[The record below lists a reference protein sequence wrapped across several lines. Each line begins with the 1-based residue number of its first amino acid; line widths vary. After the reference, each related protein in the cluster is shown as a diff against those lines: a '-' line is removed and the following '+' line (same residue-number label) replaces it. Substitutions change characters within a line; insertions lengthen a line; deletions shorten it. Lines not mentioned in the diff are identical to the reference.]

1 MNAYYTPS
9 LTDTS
14 VPMPQEG
21 QLYIV
26 ASSLEEAN
34 EKFEAYLE
42 EKGYYEAQDDSE
54 TEFITERALRELM
67 DEEVEN
73 LDMEKAK
80 II

>member
-14 VPMPQEG
+14 VPMPQSG
-21 QLYIV
+21 DLYIV

-34 EKFEAYLE
+34 EKFDAYLE

-54 TEFITERALRELM
+54 AEFISEKGLRELC
-67 DEEVEN
+67 DEEVEGIG
-73 LDMEKAK
+73 KAK

>member
-14 VPMPQEG
+14 VPMPQSG
-21 QLYIV
+21 QIYIV

-34 EKFEAYLE
+34 EKFDAYLE

-54 TEFITERALRELM
+54 AEFITEKGLRELM
-67 DEEVEN
+67 EEEVEN
-73 LDMEKAK
+73 IDPKK

>member
-14 VPMPQEG
+14 VPMPQDG
-21 QLYIV
+21 QIYIV

-34 EKFEAYLE
+34 EKFDAYLE

-54 TEFITERALRELM
+54 AEFITEKGLRELC
-67 DEEVEN
+67 DEEVEGI
-73 LDMEKAK
+73 EKAQ